1 MRVFDAGTD
10 TVVLKQIPRSLRE
23 LVMTN
28 EVVRYEVGLGVQLPI
43 TNYPINNYRL
53 MMRMFCQS
61 YANFL
66 PQSKHTM

>member
-1 MRVFDAGTD
+1 MNALMGIHRNGSNQSLGFNY
-10 TVVLKQIPRSLRE
+10 QI
-23 LVMTN
+23 T
-28 EVVRYEVGLGVQLPI
+28 QLPI
-43 TNYPINNYRL
+43 YRL

>member
-1 MRVFDAGTD
+1 
-10 TVVLKQIPRSLRE
+10 
-23 LVMTN
+23 
-28 EVVRYEVGLGVQLPI
+28 LPI
-43 TNYPINNYRL
+43 YRL